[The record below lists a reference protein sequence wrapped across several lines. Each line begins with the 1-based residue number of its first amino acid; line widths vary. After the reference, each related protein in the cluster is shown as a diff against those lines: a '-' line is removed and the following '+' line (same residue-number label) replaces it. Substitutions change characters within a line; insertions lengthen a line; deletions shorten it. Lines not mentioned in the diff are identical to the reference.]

1 MLSEC
6 TLAGLFGAAA
16 FLLLLSACGHK
27 TDIRP
32 PSLVAPEA
40 IGDLAL
46 TVEDHGITLEWSR
59 PQRYADG
66 GEMDDLGGF
75 VVLRAQRDEAIVQP
89 FTRRALIPVEDR
101 DRFQQEKKFNYT
113 DEPLTAGTLYRY
125 RVLAVTLDGYLG
137 SVSNTVELVWQ
148 EKTGQAGGA

>member
-1 MLSEC
+1 MLRKYA
-6 TLAGLFGAAA
+6 LAGLLGAGA
-16 FLLLLSACGHK
+16 LLLLVSACGHK

-46 TVEDHGITLEWSR
+46 TLGDRGVTLRWGR
-59 PQRYADG
+59 PQRNADG
-66 GEMDDLGGF
+66 SQMDDLGGF
-75 VVLRAQRDEAIVQP
+75 VVLRAQRDGAGRQP
-89 FTRRALIPVEDR
+89 FTRLALIPVEDR
-101 DRFQQEKKFNYT
+101 DRFQQEKRFSYT

-137 SVSNTVELVWQ
+137 NVSNTVELVWQ
-148 EKTGQAGGA
+148 EPAGGA